1 MLTVKQYFETM
12 RFDGLQ
18 SNCECYNDNCVK
30 RILTF
35 YDFNDCV
42 NVSVCNMHY
51 RLCIENNAGDY
62 YNGLHIKK
70 DANSIAKELTT
81 LIGKNLI
88 YNKYNLNI
96 IERKIYCRKITD
108 LSEITIDFVICDRP
122 FAACTFYL
130 LDIINLLINT
140 DRNNWY
146 LKENLHRSVKNELIQ
161 FAANTNYKKY
171 ATAHKSVQIALK
183 KLQSYSY
190 NYDTDFLQI
199 LIELFNL
206 NIKTKQNEINN

>member
-35 YDFNDCV
+35 YDFNDSV
-42 NVSVCNMHY
+42 NVEVCNMHY

-88 YNKYNLNI
+88 YNKYNLDI
-96 IERKIYCRKITD
+96 VERRFDGRKITY
-108 LSEITIDFVICDRP
+108 LSEITIDFIICDRP
-122 FAACTFYL
+122 LAACAFK
-130 LDIINLLINT
+130 LDQLIDLLINT
-140 DRNNWY
+140 DADNFY
-146 LKENLHRSVKNELIQ
+146 LKNNLHREIKGKLLEY
-161 FAANTNYKKY
+161 AANINYKKY
-171 ATAHKSVQIALK
+171 ATAQKRVQIALR
-183 KLQSYSY
+183 KLEYYRS
-190 NYDTDFLQI
+190 NYDTDLLQI

-206 NIKTKQNEINN
+206 NIKTKNDEIDN